1 MFKYCPPKNLDD
13 LEAET
18 FPDGRRFY
26 VLPDGSKLPSV
37 TTVLGAQKK
46 QALMEWRQR
55 VGEDVANQI
64 TKKATSR
71 GTAVH
76 SLCEDYLNNKTI
88 TPGIKLDAYEMF
100 LSIKPY
106 LNNINN
112 IHYQEQALW
121 SKQLGMAGRVDC
133 IGEYSGVLSVIDFK
147 TSKSPKDRDSIKEYF
162 WQTAAYAL
170 MYEDMIGKPIDNTVI
185 IMAVEND
192 KPLVFQQKTAEYIDG
207 LVEAIVYYN
216 KNKK

>member
-46 QALMEWRQR
+46 QALMEWRKR

-133 IGEYSGVLSVIDFK
+133 IGEYGGVLSVIDFK